1 MKKVVAEDAKVFT
14 SGTAPLLLPV
24 EYVNKKNPERLE
36 KLMMMFKTGDDMR

>member
-1 MKKVVAEDAKVFT
+1 MKRVIPDNAKVFP

-24 EYVNKKNPERLE
+24 EYINNRNPERLE